1 LTKANEVKPRLSVGG
16 GVQMRLTT
24 HILVRVDFRDYI
36 SPFPEELFVT
46 AQGAKIHGW
55 LHDFVPLGGISR
67 VF

>member
-1 LTKANEVKPRLSVGG
+1 MRQRAAASVFSGEQELS
-16 GVQMRLTT
+16 RRT
-24 HILVRVDFRDYI
+24 ILVRVDFRNYI

>member
-1 LTKANEVKPRLSVGG
+1 MRQRAAASVLSGEKELSMRTILLRL
-16 GVQMRLTT
+16 
-24 HILVRVDFRDYI
+24 DFRDYI

-55 LHDFVPLGGISR
+55 LHDFVPLGGISW